1 MQKTNL
7 TQFAKSHSEKKVD
20 NQMQNKAWKE
30 FEKGSIQVWN
40 HDMTFA
46 SEAFNANGRSEEIE
60 RARM

>member
-1 MQKTNL
+1 
-7 TQFAKSHSEKKVD
+7 
-20 NQMQNKAWKE
+20 MQNKAWKE

-60 RARM
+60 GARMRVCDQIGEEELND